1 MPSLREL
8 EDHMEILDRKEN
20 EYFKE
25 IKEKKKKFG
34 WVGQYDLT
42 NFYNNKLFRGQIA
55 KDIAKKLIN
64 ELIKTIYLHDIG
76 KEFAD
81 DVTKDLVKVY
91 NILLKKELSEKEIA
105 DQCPFK
111 MLIKK
116 LKKDKVANEIAKNE
130 VASEKLHLLLNQYVT
145 LLYIENKYFYKIK
158 EQKKIFNLIVESKIL
173 TRESLDETV
182 QLVDKLTLEPLNETV
197 QLVDLNETVQ
207 LVDKLTLE
215 PLNETVQLVDK
226 LTLEPLNEDVQ
237 HNLTSFYNIK
247 LDQEQLA
254 KKIIRKLISELVN
267 IFFMHDIEKEFA
279 EELNKDIVKVI
290 NNLNSKELS
299 EQEIANQCPFKMLI
313 KKLNRDK
320 LTKELVL
327 KLDEDELVKI
337 LRA

>member
-42 NFYNNKLFRGQIA
+42 KFYNNKLFRGQIA

-145 LLYIENKYFYKIK
+145 LLYIENEYFDKIK

-173 TRESLDETV
+173 TRESLDVTVQLVDKLTV
-182 QLVDKLTLEPLNETV
+182 QLVDKLTLEPLNEA
-197 QLVDLNETVQ
+197 
-207 LVDKLTLE
+207 
-215 PLNETVQLVDK
+215 
-226 LTLEPLNEDVQ
+226 VQ

>member
-8 EDHMEILDRKEN
+8 EDYMEILNDKEN
-20 EYFKE
+20 EYFDK

-42 NFYNNKLFRGQIA
+42 KFYNNKLFRGQIA

-64 ELIKTIYLHDIG
+64 ELLKTIYLHDIG
-76 KEFAD
+76 KEFANE
-81 DVTKDLVKVY
+81 VTKDLVKIY
-91 NILLKKELSEKEIA
+91 NILLEKELSEKEIA
-105 DQCPFK
+105 NQCPFK
-111 MLIKK
+111 MAIKK
-116 LKKDKVANEIAKNE
+116 LKKDKVANEIAQKE
-130 VASEKLHLLLNQYVT
+130 VASEKLLLSLNQYVT
-145 LLYIENKYFYKIK
+145 LVYIENEYFDKIK
-158 EQKKIFNLIVESKIL
+158 EQKKIFNLIVESVFL
-173 TRESLDETV
+173 TQESLDETV
-182 QLVDKLTLEPLNETV
+182 QLVDKLTLEPLNEAA
-197 QLVDLNETVQ
+197 
-207 LVDKLTLE
+207 
-215 PLNETVQLVDK
+215 
-226 LTLEPLNEDVQ
+226 Q

-254 KKIIRKLISELVN
+254 KKIIRKLISELVK
-267 IFFMHDIEKEFA
+267 IFFMHDIGKEFA

-320 LTKELVL
+320 LINELVL
-327 KLDEDELVKI
+327 KLDKDELVKI